1 MPTYLHSAFVCL
13 QRSDNNDD
21 FIADLYSNEP
31 TDTSEVAA
39 YLACS
44 DCSLDDLL
52 EFWKRKS
59 SVWPKLSTVAH
70 TMLAVPHPA
79 HLQREHSRLRD
90 EPWRNA
96 EHSFLPTQLTVCC
109 FFTAHLIM
117 TSSRLGVRI
126 FWHYIIAF
134 FCLQFWRFIQ
144 ESRPYK

>member
-70 TMLAVPHPA
+70 TMLAVPATSTPSERA
-79 HLQREHSRLRD
+79 FSLAGRTLEERR
-90 EPWRNA
+90 
-96 EHSFLPTQLTVCC
+96 TQLSADSVDSLL
-109 FFTAHLIM
+109 FLH
-117 TSSRLGVRI
+117 S
-126 FWHYIIAF
+126 AF
-134 FCLQFWRFIQ
+134 NHDKF
-144 ESRPYK
+144 